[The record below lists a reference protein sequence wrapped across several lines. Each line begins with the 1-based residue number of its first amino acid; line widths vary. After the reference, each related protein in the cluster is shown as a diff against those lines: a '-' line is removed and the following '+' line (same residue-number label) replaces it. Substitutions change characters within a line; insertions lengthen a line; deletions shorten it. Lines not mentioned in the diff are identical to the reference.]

1 MYLISRSGQTAVITT
16 KSARHYTMMIYRH
29 LLFAT
34 NILLTLLGSMEANGN
49 YYTSMMS
56 EGTHPVDF
64 EDFSNPC
71 NEQQSQE
78 VLVTPSASSARP
90 NHKRSKNFSEKE
102 DEILVSAWLNV
113 SLDPI
118 TGANQTHKSY
128 WTRIH
133 DYFHENLPFPSDRT
147 QNSLMHRWSTIQD
160 SVNKF
165 TRCLSR
171 IAGRRQSGATVQDKV
186 LTSYV

>member
-1 MYLISRSGQTAVITT
+1 
-16 KSARHYTMMIYRH
+16 
-29 LLFAT
+29 LLFL
-34 NILLTLLGSMEANGN
+34 NFLIGSMVAN

-56 EGTHPVDF
+56 EGTHLVDF

-78 VLVTPSASSARP
+78 VLVTPSASSTRP
-90 NHKRSKNFSEKE
+90 NDKRSKNFSEKE

-133 DYFHENLPFPSDRT
+133 DYFDENLPFPSDRT

-165 TRCLSR
+165 T
-171 IAGRRQSGATVQDKV
+171 
-186 LTSYV
+186 

>member
-1 MYLISRSGQTAVITT
+1 MA
-16 KSARHYTMMIYRH
+16 
-29 LLFAT
+29 
-34 NILLTLLGSMEANGN
+34 ANGN
-49 YYTSMMS
+49 YYSSVMS
-56 EGTHPVDF
+56 EGTHLVDF

-90 NHKRSKNFSEKE
+90 NHKRSKNFSETE

-165 TRCLSR
+165 TGCLSR
-171 IAGRRQSGATVQDKV
+171 IAGRRQSGATMQDKV

>member
-1 MYLISRSGQTAVITT
+1 MA
-16 KSARHYTMMIYRH
+16 A
-29 LLFAT
+29 
-34 NILLTLLGSMEANGN
+34 N

-78 VLVTPSASSARP
+78 VLVTPSASSTRP

-128 WTRIH
+128 WTRIYDH
-133 DYFHENLPFPSDRT
+133 FHENLPFPSDRM

-165 TRCLSR
+165 T
-171 IAGRRQSGATVQDKV
+171 
-186 LTSYV
+186 